1 MQHVW
6 AGSMSFTDT
15 TNGRLSM
22 HLQEMY
28 VHKILCLADASQGI
42 HDVRGID
49 KQRRSAHCMSDH
61 RVGKLPPNL
70 HVPAPQVP
78 VAPEVFGRVAAGDAG
93 GCDGLLGAAGGGLN
107 VADGVSGVS

>member
-1 MQHVW
+1 MQHVV

-15 TNGRLSM
+15 SNGRLSM

-28 VHKILCLADASQGI
+28 VCKIVRIADASQGI

-49 KQRRSAHCMSDH
+49 KQRKSAHCMSDH

-70 HVPAPQVP
+70 HVLHHRCQLLPKSLAGWLQGTQV
-78 VAPEVFGRVAAGDAG
+78 VVMG
-93 GCDGLLGAAGGGLN
+93 
-107 VADGVSGVS
+107 S

>member
-70 HVPAPQVP
+70 HVLHHRCQLLPKSLAGWLQ
-78 VAPEVFGRVAAGDAG
+78 GTRVVVMG
-93 GCDGLLGAAGGGLN
+93 
-107 VADGVSGVS
+107 S